1 MGYFA
6 YPYLEWARTYQCDGA
21 FFHPLL
27 TCRTATNH
35 LILAQDRLLN
45 KVKVPSM
52 IAEGDIVDTKLFDH
66 ADTMRKADVLEEM
79 MDHSRD
85 VRQKEGLEW

>member
-1 MGYFA
+1 
-6 YPYLEWARTYQCDGA
+6 
-21 FFHPLL
+21 
-27 TCRTATNH
+27 
-35 LILAQDRLLN
+35 LLN

-79 MDHSRD
+79 MDHYRD